1 MQAQLCVIG
10 GKADK
15 TMITLE
21 LPTTVGRS
29 PHCGLT
35 IAHPMVSRQ
44 HCEIFEV
51 DGLVM
56 IRDLDSLNGV
66 LIAGRR
72 VKEAPLPPESEFTLG
87 PLTFRIEYLY
97 GGNLTKLPPFLFD
110 EPDVEVPSIASEPE
124 TPDVPAAE
132 EPDLLDDF
140 SIDDESDQEEAD
152 EVAFDE
158 TPSAT
163 LATPDGSDVPKEEAA
178 ESVDDE
184 ELLDFLNVL
193 RKEAATEESHEGKEP
208 EPENAPAL
216 TPEPVASE
224 QAIEATA
231 AETLFMEALAAEP
244 EISIEVSEEPAE
256 ESALA
261 EPTAMEEPKV
271 ETPPSQESEDIFDF
285 SAEFA
290 IEDTPAEL
298 VTTEEVEAVLDATEE
313 QPQDISHF
321 FQELAAE
328 TPPAE
333 PVMEGS
339 PEIVFETSEEPE
351 EPSIEV
357 FPTEPAMAAESEG
370 DIEAVEESEVEDL
383 IEEVSFETSPTET
396 EAIEE
401 PEIESEA
408 VEEAEMMEATEAD
421 AEMAEESEAE
431 FDSEEEPIAEDE
443 EEYPI
448 NPAASGPKAL
458 DASGFAMRKLA
469 SRGQKQRQSWLGGL
483 FAKWKREPEE
493 DRIQPPASAE
503 PDDEL
508 PLEEEDMAEE
518 EPIEAEDYFDESEED
533 SDDQA
538 VKPPPD
544 PVDDLLKEFM

>member
-1 MQAQLCVIG
+1 MQAQLCIIG
-10 GKADK
+10 GKADR

-21 LPTTVGRS
+21 LPTKVGRS

-124 TPDVPAAE
+124 TPDLPAIE
-132 EPDLLDDF
+132 EPAPLDDF
-140 SIDDESDQEEAD
+140 SIDDESDKKEAD
-152 EVAFDE
+152 EVIFDE
-158 TPSAT
+158 TPPAT
-163 LATPDGSDVPKEEAA
+163 LATPDGSNVPKEEAA

-193 RKEAATEESHEGKEP
+193 RKEAASEESHERKEP
-208 EPENAPAL
+208 EPENEPAL

-231 AETLFMEALAAEP
+231 AETLFMEPLAEEP

-261 EPTAMEEPKV
+261 EPTAMEEPKA
-271 ETPPSQESEDIFDF
+271 ETPPPQESEDIFDF

-298 VTTEEVEAVLDATEE
+298 VTTEEVEAVLEATEE
-313 QPQDISHF
+313 PPQDISHF

-328 TPPAE
+328 TPPAK
-333 PVMEGS
+333 PVLEDA

-351 EPSIEV
+351 EPSVEV
-357 FPTEPAMAAESEG
+357 FPTEPTIAAETEG

-383 IEEVSFETSPTET
+383 VEDVRFEASPTET
-396 EAIEE
+396 EA
-401 PEIESEA
+401 
-408 VEEAEMMEATEAD
+408 VEEAELTEATEAD
-421 AEMAEESEAE
+421 ADMAEESEAE

-458 DASGFAMRKLA
+458 NASGFAMSKLA
-469 SRGQKQRQSWLGGL
+469 NRGQKQRQSWLGGL

-493 DRIQPPASAE
+493 DRIQPPASAG